1 MTNLYL
7 CEPAGISAEIIIF
20 VQTKSQ
26 QHGKIIH
33 FRTRWPGNSL
43 YRFDC
48 SITVRRKEDPGIN
61 ERIRQR
67 C

>member
-7 CEPAGISAEIIIF
+7 CESAGISAEIIIF
-20 VQTKSQ
+20 VQTKLQ

-33 FRTRWPGNSL
+33 FRTRWPGDSL

-48 SITVRRKEDPGIN
+48 FITVRRKEDPGIN